1 MHRAT
6 PARCTARTSG
16 ARDLWAGSTWDALRA
31 RSTNQSAYR
40 GAGPSDTERR
50 RKRLSKS
57 KRSGDGGTEHGRY
70 GLGTHVGGAGD
81 VDDAGADVLLWRG
94 GASEERAEQAE
105 AQPAPAGRDQ
115 CEVGGVWL

>member
-6 PARCTARTSG
+6 PARCTACTSG
-16 ARDLWAGSTWDALRA
+16 AQDLWAGSTWDALGA

-50 RKRLSKS
+50 RKRLRKS

-70 GLGTHVGGAGD
+70 GLGTDVGGAGD
-81 VDDAGADVLLWRG
+81 VDDAGAGVLLWRA
-94 GASEERAEQAE
+94 GAAEERAGHAD
-105 AQPAPAGRDQ
+105 AQLLHARSDQ
-115 CEVGGVWL
+115 RALG